1 VTVIA
6 STDRFQ
12 KKREVDTA
20 GKTQLDYA
28 VAFEEAV
35 ELFPD
40 NPLWSIAGKIQRE
53 FADGKYREQH
63 AIYTAIISRDSDTTG
78 KLENVGE
85 SVAVLWRTKVRPE
98 HDCFM
103 ALQATRQNRPDDV
116 EAMPDYSML
125 EELLADLLED
135 YGRLNPAVAMF
146 IESSVRLFIENELDV
161 VYVDV
166 EEGGGMFDIQ
176 GYVKGRDLLIDVQ
189 FDINALVEDCD
200 VSS

>member
-1 VTVIA
+1 MTVIA

-12 KKREVDTA
+12 KKREVDAA

-28 VAFEEAV
+28 VAFEEAAQ
-35 ELFPD
+35 LITD

-53 FADGKYREQH
+53 FADEKYREQH
-63 AIYTAIISRDSDTTG
+63 SIYTAIISRESDTSG
-78 KLENVGE
+78 KLEVDGE

-98 HDCFM
+98 HDCF
-103 ALQATRQNRPDDV
+103 LSIQATRQVRPEDA

-125 EELLADLLED
+125 EEMLADLLED

-146 IESSVRLFIENELDV
+146 IENSIRLFIENELDV
-161 VYVDV
+161 VYLDI
-166 EEGGGMFDIQ
+166 EEDGGMFDIQ
-176 GYVKGRDLLIDVQ
+176 AYVKGQDLLIDVQ
-189 FDINALVEDCD
+189 FDLTALTDDCD

>member
-1 VTVIA
+1 MTVIA

-28 VAFEEAV
+28 VAFEEAGQ
-35 ELFPD
+35 LFPG
-40 NPLWSIAGKIQRE
+40 NPLWPIAGKIQRE
-53 FADGKYREQH
+53 FADEKYRDQH
-63 AIYTAIISRDSDTTG
+63 SLYTAVVSQESDTTG

-85 SVAVLWRTKVRPE
+85 SVAVLWRTKVRPD

-103 ALQATRQNRPDDV
+103 SLQSTHQIRPDDA
-116 EAMPDYSML
+116 EAMPDYDML
-125 EELLADLLED
+125 EAMLADLLDD

-146 IESSVRLFIENELDV
+146 IESSIRLFIENELDV
-161 VYVDV
+161 VYVDISDD
-166 EEGGGMFDIQ
+166 GALFDIQ
-176 GYVKGRDLLIDVQ
+176 AYVKGQNLLIDVQ
-189 FDINALVEDCD
+189 FDLSALAEDCD